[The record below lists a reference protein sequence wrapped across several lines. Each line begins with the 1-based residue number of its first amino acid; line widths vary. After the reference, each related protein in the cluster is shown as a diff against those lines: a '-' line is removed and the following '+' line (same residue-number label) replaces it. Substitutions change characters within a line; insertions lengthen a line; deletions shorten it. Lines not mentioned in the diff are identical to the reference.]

1 MGFFSLTAVP
11 AGTQNE
17 LKARGDRQWDPSL
30 GQAKT
35 WIHIMSLA
43 EGKTTT
49 SVISTFEDFAGAY
62 ANNRPKYVVNSFKI
76 SAKGEFGTTR
86 QGSLSMTIF
95 DDDSFN
101 NIADAYCIPEMSVRV
116 QFGWSVDS
124 NGAAAPA
131 PYTDAALNDTG
142 LDSVA
147 IKGMFDL
154 AAASAIYEGYQGRV
168 VGWDVKYKAD
178 VSAWDLTLDLVG
190 AADSI
195 SETGLDY
202 SSADCQCKK
211 EITGEAAEQAAEST
225 DVFGVATIVEQT
237 SEFEGVAIQLYE
249 DPASLGS
256 IASLKDAPNLLAE
269 EIAYP
274 GFSRDRDGTEDSD
287 SWFTIAADLDA
298 RETFVSWGT
307 VEAMFTRCSGQI
319 FCEGAPSSYVI
330 DSSGVELKVPTTD
343 KPSLWFSADPRVCI
357 LPGGGLLFQD
367 PVATGGVSVVGAF
380 FDLFQG
386 NSYGDEYPRP
396 SGNCFTSPNSVKLV
410 DIMVSTVHLNK
421 RIKEF
426 LNGDVKMMQGLN
438 TLLKDIN
445 VAVGGVWELE
455 CIDVSLN
462 KGVPGLVNLA
472 VVDVNDSE
480 GVPSFTFVTQAGS
493 GFCRDVQIDFKPSD
507 GMKNQA
513 LYGNQNNKNSSGT
526 GGACSSRF
534 MVYSMDGARN
544 LGMKQN
550 PDGSHPP
557 TCNTD
562 TCNPSNA
569 NEHPIDALSKKVV
582 QTTVNGALNYLREQ
596 KRLGDV
602 KRLSEK
608 GEYCNSPILP
618 IGLGV
623 TVSGIGGFRWGQGV
637 TCDRLPPDVA
647 NRLKWQVTAVEH
659 SISPDDWTTTIKTV
673 GRVIG

>member
-1 MGFFSLTAVP
+1 L
-11 AGTQNE
+11 
-17 LKARGDRQWDPSL
+17 
-30 GQAKT
+30 
-35 WIHIMSLA
+35 I
-43 EGKTTT
+43 
-49 SVISTFEDFAGAY
+49 
-62 ANNRPKYVVNSFKI
+62 
-76 SAKGEFGTTR
+76 
-86 QGSLSMTIF
+86 
-95 DDDSFN
+95 
-101 NIADAYCIPEMSVRV
+101 
-116 QFGWSVDS
+116 
-124 NGAAAPA
+124 
-131 PYTDAALNDTG
+131 
-142 LDSVA
+142 
-147 IKGMFDL
+147 
-154 AAASAIYEGYQGRV
+154 
-168 VGWDVKYKAD
+168 
-178 VSAWDLTLDLVG
+178 G

-225 DVFGVATIVEQT
+225 DIFGAATIVEQT
-237 SEFEGVAIQLYE
+237 SDFEGVAIQLYE

-256 IASLKDAPNLLAE
+256 IESLKGAPNLKAE

-307 VEAMFTRCSGQI
+307 VEAMFTRCSGQV
-319 FCEGAPSSYVI
+319 FCEGGPCTFIV
-330 DSSGVELKVPTTD
+330 DSSGVELKVPTQE
-343 KPSLWFSADPRVCI
+343 KGNWFSADPRVCI
-357 LPGGGLLFQD
+357 LPGGGLTFQD
-367 PVATGGVSVVGAF
+367 PTENGGVSAIGAF

-386 NSYGDEYPRP
+386 NSYGGSYPQP

-410 DIMVSTVHLNK
+410 DIMISTVHLNK

-426 LNGDVKMMQGLN
+426 LNGEVKMMQGLN

-455 CIDVSLN
+455 CIDASLERGTP
-462 KGVPGLVNLA
+462 GVVNLA
-472 VVDVNDSE
+472 VVDANDSE
-480 GVPSFTFVTQAGS
+480 GSPSFTFVTQAGS
-493 GFCRDVQIDFKPSD
+493 GFCRDVQIDYKPTD
-507 GMKNQA
+507 AMKTQA
-513 LYGNQNNKNSSGT
+513 LYGNQDNTTSSGT
-526 GGACSSRF
+526 GGACTSRF
-534 MVYSMDGARN
+534 MVYSKDGVKN
-544 LGMKQN
+544 LGKKQN
-550 PDGSHPP
+550 TDEKHPK
-557 TCNTD
+557 TCATD
-562 TCNPSNA
+562 TCNEQNA
-569 NEHPIDALSKKVV
+569 TEHPVE
-582 QTTVNGALNYLREQ
+582 VNGALNYLREQ

-647 NRLKWQVTAVEH
+647 NRLKWQVTTVEH
-659 SISPDDWTTTIKTV
+659 NVTPDDWTTTIKTV